1 MNDEGQSN
9 VSVTLASYEE
19 RAEAYLQ
26 DSTSTSLPLYEEFLR
41 GVVTLLPAD
50 SQMLELGSGP
60 GRDALFFEANG
71 VAVQRTDGA
80 LAFVE
85 RLRAS
90 GHQAPISWR

>member
-60 GRDALFFEANG
+60 GRDALSSR
-71 VAVQRTDGA
+71 RTA
-80 LAFVE
+80 LPCNELTAHLRSLSGSE
-85 RLRAS
+85 RADTK
-90 GHQAPISWR
+90 PISWR